1 MKSGNDD
8 DQKLLEAMNEAVMAS
23 KYAENIDEIYIDVAD
38 LNADLCPPDR
48 RFYKHEKEAW
58 VYEHGNISELVF
70 VKREHMGE

>member
-8 DQKLLEAMNEAVMAS
+8 DKDLLAAMNEAIMAS
-23 KYAENIDEIYIDVAD
+23 DYAQHIDEFYIDAAE

-48 RFYKHEKEAW
+48 RFYKGEKEAW

-70 VKREHMGE
+70 VKRETATE